1 MNYYRLF
8 NKYQTMEK
16 TIMVIEAALGTIQI
30 LEKVVIKELKTEKLK
45 KRKIQSMFNS
55 FFCTLFNK
63 KPSIISNTEQFQRIR
78 FTLNNKLN
86 IKQYVY
92 LHFMLH

>member
-30 LEKVVIKELKTEKLK
+30 LAKVVIKELKTEKLK

-55 FFCTLFNK
+55 FFLYF
-63 KPSIISNTEQFQRIR
+63 I
-78 FTLNNKLN
+78 
-86 IKQYVY
+86 
-92 LHFMLH
+92 